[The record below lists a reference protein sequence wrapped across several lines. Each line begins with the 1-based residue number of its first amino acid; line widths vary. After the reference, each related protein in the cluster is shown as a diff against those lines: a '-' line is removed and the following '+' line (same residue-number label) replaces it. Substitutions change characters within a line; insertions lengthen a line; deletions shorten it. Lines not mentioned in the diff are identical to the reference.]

1 MAAQKH
7 YRQGDV
13 LLRYVGDLPK
23 GLVEVK
29 REDVG
34 TNGRVVLAHGERT
47 GHAHAFRALCVTG
60 FKKESSEYEAS
71 TGFHDF
77 VLVGGAGATIR
88 HEHASGKKAEH
99 DPISLPPGGYEI
111 LQQVEYSPAELVR
124 VAD

>member
-1 MAAQKH
+1 MITQKH

-13 LLRYVGDLPK
+13 LLRYVGELPK

-29 REDVG
+29 REAVG
-34 TNGRVVLAHGERT
+34 PNGRVVLAHGERT

-60 FKKESSEYEAS
+60 FKKESSEYEVN

-77 VLVGGAGATIR
+77 ILVGGSGATIR
-88 HEHASGKKAEH
+88 HEHADGRKAEH
-99 DPISLPPGGYEI
+99 DPVNLPAGGYEV
-111 LQQVEYSPAELVR
+111 LQQVAYSPAELQR